1 MSTNDDGATSPS
13 HAWDNGEFGGG
24 MRSSSIGGGAVVSPS
39 KAAVSTREGAGGAGV
54 VGEDREALAV
64 NAQRELSRIK
74 EQLSVLL
81 HRRREHVAA
90 VAALSPENA
99 ARPTARSSPSSAAP
113 SAIQGTILELEK
125 RCETQRL
132 TNTMSRADNKFL
144 QSQLDERDRLLD
156 TCADVIEQLMQ
167 KQGGLEEEN
176 TRLKKI
182 LVSREAE
189 VAALKGTTLEDE
201 EF

>member
-1 MSTNDDGATSPS
+1 
-13 HAWDNGEFGGG
+13 
-24 MRSSSIGGGAVVSPS
+24 MR
-39 KAAVSTREGAGGAGV
+39 RQGGAGTH
-54 VGEDREALAV
+54 
-64 NAQRELSRIK
+64 AQRELSRIK

-90 VAALSPENA
+90 ASASASSALSLGSP
-99 ARPTARSSPSSAAP
+99 ARSAERPSS
-113 SAIQGTILELEK
+113 SAVQGTILELEK

-132 TNTMSRADNKFL
+132 SNTVSRADNKFL